1 MKIQMQRL
9 IRLRLG
15 FQIDGDTEPTLFW
28 FYNCTATRPNID
40 ASTTEDTKEPGTDT
54 LTISCASKE
63 DGTVRAKTTATS
75 YAAVKDTWFTSVY
88 EKIGGSMM
96 RRTITI
102 SGIQCEMKSSAA
114 IPRMYRMKF
123 ERDIFVDMQK
133 IAKQIEV
140 QNKLKEELRKQAE
153 ENGEEFDESKFESG
167 LPVETGEFGADM
179 KVDLLNDGPVT
190 LWMDTAQ
197 MR

>member
-1 MKIQMQRL
+1 
-9 IRLRLG
+9 
-15 FQIDGDTEPTLFW
+15 
-28 FYNCTATRPNID
+28 
-40 ASTTEDTKEPGTDT
+40 
-54 LTISCASKE
+54 
-63 DGTVRAKTTATS
+63 
-75 YAAVKDTWFTSVY
+75 
-88 EKIGGSMM
+88 M

-114 IPRMYRMKF
+114 IPRMYRLKF

-167 LPVETGEFGADM
+167 LPVESLEIFENIAFLMHKHGDPSQPKEIDEWLDQFDMFDIYKVFPEILKMWNIENKQMSTPKKRTG
-179 KVDLLNDGPVT
+179 K
-190 LWMDTAQ
+190 
-197 MR
+197 